1 MTQHTPAPCRF
12 GRSVLRQGAA
22 CLLSLCLLPAG
33 ATVFSSFVGHTND
46 ENTQLLGDGYPGQM
60 KLLNHRGYDVC
71 VYFRYKNAQGDVL
84 RLSKVGNRIPA
95 GRQDLSVTGPGESS
109 RSLEIVIENAYHA
122 GRCLSLESVA
132 HRMVVVRAGEVQQG
146 PAFAAF
152 EVDARSWSGS
162 RRDITVHIR

>member
-1 MTQHTPAPCRF
+1 MTQHTPAQRRF

-22 CLLSLCLLPAG
+22 CLLSLCLMPAG
-33 ATVFSSFVGHTND
+33 ATSFSAFVEFPND
-46 ENTQLLGDGYPGQM
+46 QNTLLRGDGYPGQM
-60 KLLNHRGYDVC
+60 RLLNHRGYDVC

-95 GRQDLSVTGPGESS
+95 SRQDLSVTGPGENS
-109 RSLEIVIENAYHA
+109 RSLEIAIDSAYQ
-122 GRCLSLESVA
+122 GRCGSLGESDGR
-132 HRMVVVRAGEVQQG
+132 RMVVVRAGEVQQG
-146 PAFAAF
+146 PAF